1 MEVSENIK
9 RIREAKGL
17 KQADIAKAIGM
28 ERTNYHRIEKRGSK
42 LTIEQLEAIAGALG
56 VSVLELLTGEPQTV
70 QSDERVKELEK
81 RVEEL
86 DELNETQ
93 RKWID
98 ILEKRCKVLSDT
110 VNYDLETNIV
120 TAALEKG
127 LLKPENYDRFIN
139 VYTNNQNK
147 LNWHW
152 KREILLT
159 TKPSDVKISM
169 FMTQSQ
175 IVNSIEYIDYDENI
189 STLINLGLLEDDA
202 IEQAWDIALSSNE
215 SGLL

>member
-1 MEVSENIK
+1 MDLSDKIK
-9 RIREAKGL
+9 AIREAKNI
-17 KQADIAKAIGM
+17 KQIDVAKAL
-28 ERTNYHRIEKRGSK
+28 ELDPSYYFRLEKRGDK
-42 LTIEQLEAIAGALG
+42 LTVEQLKSIAVALG

-98 ILEKRCKVLSDT
+98 ILEKRCKVLSDI
-110 VNYDLETNIV
+110 VNYDLENNIV

-215 SGLL
+215 SGLF